1 MWQTWGTPFVQ
12 SDTQALA
19 MCRHVAKMENE
30 ILAAAER
37 AKELQKRAERE
48 AKSRQKDEDIKAAH
62 MRKDEI
68 EKVPSHLLATRPL

>member
-1 MWQTWGTPFVQ
+1 
-12 SDTQALA
+12 
-19 MCRHVAKMENE
+19 MENE